1 MNVSHIAPMVTH
13 VSLLGPLV
21 VTAGERVLRGRDF
34 GGAKPRGV
42 LALLLLAR
50 GKSVDKDVLADALW
64 DTAPPKDVPGTIEQ
78 YVSFLRRR
86 LSDVSSTAPKRVIV
100 TEAHAYR
107 LDTSEV
113 CVDLDRFDS
122 LVLQA
127 EQADIGTRRDLLS
140 EAVALVSGDLL
151 EDEPYA
157 PWVQWERHVYRGR
170 ISRAHMALAH
180 DSVMVGNYGCAVRH
194 GEESLRYAPFSEHA
208 FQTIMIANAALGRSD
223 LARSAYADCCSAAA
237 SLDVKP
243 SAEATEIAAAIDDGR
258 SPGELIDRYIA
269 PWCAN
274 SATVVP
280 ILADRR

>member
-21 VTAGERVLRGRDF
+21 VTTGERVLRGRDF

-107 LDTSEV
+107 LDTSEIS
-113 CVDLDRFDS
+113 VDLDRFDS
-122 LVLQA
+122 LLVRA
-127 EQADIGTRRDLLS
+127 EHADVTARRDLLS
-140 EAVALVSGDLL
+140 EAVALAAGDLL
-151 EDEPYA
+151 QDEPYA
-157 PWVQWERHVYRGR
+157 PWVQWERNVYQGR
-170 ISRAHMALAH
+170 ISRAHMAIAH
-180 DSVMVGNYGCAVRH
+180 DSVMVGHYVSAVRH
-194 GEESLRYAPFSEHA
+194 SEEALRFAPYSEHA
-208 FQTIMIANAALGRSD
+208 FQTIMISNYALGRGD
-223 LARSAYADCCSAAA
+223 LARNAFVSCCEAAE
-237 SLDVKP
+237 SLDVNP
-243 SAEATEIAAAIDDGR
+243 SAEAVDIAAAIDAGR
-258 SPGELIDRYIA
+258 PPSELIERYIA
-269 PWCAN
+269 PWCAR
-274 SATVVP
+274 SHAP